1 MLSIH
6 ALNAIQTGFKKIVI
20 QTVDSDVIV
29 TLVHHFKNFLTLNEN
44 VKIVALRSGKSF
56 QLVTINSMSVSLRPN
71 LSNGLPLIYYFS
83 ECDTTSSFYR
93 KGKTSI

>member
-44 VKIVALRSGKSF
+44 VKIVAFRSGKSF

-83 ECDTTSSFYR
+83 GCDTTSSFYR